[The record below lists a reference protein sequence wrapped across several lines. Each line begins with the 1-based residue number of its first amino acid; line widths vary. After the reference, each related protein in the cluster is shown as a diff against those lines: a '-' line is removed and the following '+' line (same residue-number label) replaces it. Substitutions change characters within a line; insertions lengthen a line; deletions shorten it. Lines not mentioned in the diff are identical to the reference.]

1 MDKEIKTQTDM
12 KRLSLAIAVVM
23 LLVPLGLSAQK
34 KPVIG
39 VSCSIDGSTVEAG
52 MTYVVSVRK
61 AGGIPFIIPLTTSE
75 KEIDEYL
82 DRIDGLLMI
91 GGEDVSPLLFG
102 QQPSRNLG
110 EVVPDRDIYDLTLIR
125 KAVKRGLPVFGICR
139 GIQCL
144 NIAMGGDMIQDIPSE
159 VPNAIQHRQ
168 NAPRS
173 YGSHTIKITKGSLI
187 AKLLGVEEIA
197 VNSFHHQA
205 CGKVAPGYKVTA
217 RASDGVIEAIESADG
232 KSYGVQFHPE
242 GFVYSGKNEV
252 LPLFQHLVKLAREYS
267 ASK

>member
-1 MDKEIKTQTDM
+1 
-12 KRLSLAIAVVM
+12 M

-61 AGGIPFIIPLTTSE
+61 AGGIPFVIPLTTSG

-102 QQPSRNLG
+102 QQPSKSLG
-110 EVVPDRDIYDLTLIR
+110 EVVPDRDIYDLALIR
-125 KAVKRGLPVFGICR
+125 KAVKRGIPVLGICR

-144 NIAMGGDMIQDIPSE
+144 NIAMGGDLIQDIPSE
-159 VPNAIQHRQ
+159 VQDAIQHRQ

-173 YGSHTIKITKGSLI
+173 YGSHTITITKGSLM
-187 AKLLGVEEIA
+187 ANLLGVDEIA

-232 KSYGVQFHPE
+232 KSFGVQFHPE
-242 GFVYSGKNEV
+242 GFVYSGKKEF
-252 LPLFQHLVKLAREYS
+252 LPIFQHLVKLAGEYA
-267 ASK
+267 ASR

>member
-1 MDKEIKTQTDM
+1 M
-12 KRLSLAIAVVM
+12 KRFFFAAAVLM

-39 VSCSIDGSTVEAG
+39 VSCSIDGSTIEAG

-61 AGGIPFIIPLTTSE
+61 AGGIPFVIPLTTSG

-102 QQPSRNLG
+102 QQPSKSLG
-110 EVVPDRDIYDLTLIR
+110 EVVPDRDIYDLALIR
-125 KAVKRGLPVFGICR
+125 KAVKRGIPILGICR

-144 NIAMGGDMIQDIPSE
+144 NIAMGGDLIQDIPSE
-159 VPNAIQHRQ
+159 VQDAIQHRQ

-173 YGSHTIKITKGSLI
+173 YGSHTIKITKGSLM
-187 AKLLGVEEIA
+187 ANLLGVDEIA

-232 KSYGVQFHPE
+232 KSFGVQFHPE
-242 GFVYSGKNEV
+242 GFVYSGKKEF
-252 LPLFQHLVKLAREYS
+252 LPIFQHLVKLAGEYA
-267 ASK
+267 ASR

>member
-1 MDKEIKTQTDM
+1 M
-12 KRLSLAIAVVM
+12 KRFFFAAAVLM

-61 AGGIPFIIPLTTSE
+61 AGGIPFVIPLTTSG

-102 QQPSRNLG
+102 QQPSKSLG
-110 EVVPDRDIYDLTLIR
+110 EVVPERDIYDLALIR
-125 KAVKRGLPVFGICR
+125 KAVKRGIPVLGICR

-144 NIAMGGDMIQDIPSE
+144 NIAMGGDLIQDIPSE
-159 VPNAIQHRQ
+159 VQDAIQHRQ

-173 YGSHTIKITKGSLI
+173 YGSHTIKITKGSLM
-187 AKLLGVEEIA
+187 ANLLGVDEIA

-232 KSYGVQFHPE
+232 KSFGVQFHPE
-242 GFVYSGKNEV
+242 GFVYSGKKEF
-252 LPLFQHLVKLAREYS
+252 LPIFQHLVKLAGEYA
-267 ASK
+267 ASR

>member
-1 MDKEIKTQTDM
+1 M
-12 KRLSLAIAVVM
+12 KRFFFAAAVLM

-61 AGGIPFIIPLTTSE
+61 AGGIPFVIPLTTSG

-102 QQPSRNLG
+102 QQPSKSLG
-110 EVVPDRDIYDLTLIR
+110 EVVPDRDIYDLALIR
-125 KAVKRGLPVFGICR
+125 KAVKRGIPVLGICR

-144 NIAMGGDMIQDIPSE
+144 NIAMGGDLIQDIPSE
-159 VPNAIQHRQ
+159 VQDAIQHRQ

-173 YGSHTIKITKGSLI
+173 YGSHTITITKGSLM
-187 AKLLGVEEIA
+187 ANLLGVDEIA

-232 KSYGVQFHPE
+232 KSFGVQFHPE
-242 GFVYSGKNEV
+242 GFVYSGKKEF
-252 LPLFQHLVKLAREYS
+252 LPIFQHLVKLAGEYA
-267 ASK
+267 ASR

>member
-1 MDKEIKTQTDM
+1 M
-12 KRLSLAIAVVM
+12 KRLFKNISFLLAALLLAIPV
-23 LLVPLGLSAQK
+23 SAQNQK

-39 VSCSIDGSTVEAG
+39 ISCSIDGTTVEVG
-52 MTYVVSVRK
+52 MTYVKSVRK
-61 AGGIPFIIPLTTSE
+61 AGGIPVVIPITTSE

-82 DRIDGLLMI
+82 DRIDGLVMT

-102 QQPSRNLG
+102 QEPSRFLG
-110 EVVPDRDIYDLTLIR
+110 EVVPDRDIYDLMLIR
-125 KAVKRGLPVFGICR
+125 KAIKKGIPVFGICR

-159 VPNAIQHRQ
+159 VPGAIQHRQ

-173 YGSHTIKITKGSLI
+173 YGSHTIAIVKGSLV
-187 AKLLGVEEIA
+187 AKLLGTEKIA

-217 RASDGVIEAIESADG
+217 KAPDGIIEAIESEDG
-232 KSYGVQFHPE
+232 KSFGVQFHPE
-242 GFVYSGKNEV
+242 GFVYSGNNTF
-252 LPLFQHLVKLAREYS
+252 LPLFKHLVSLASDYS
-267 ASK
+267 ANK

>member
-1 MDKEIKTQTDM
+1 M
-12 KRLSLAIAVVM
+12 KRFFFAAAVLM

-61 AGGIPFIIPLTTSE
+61 AGGIPFVIPLTTSG

-102 QQPSRNLG
+102 QQPSKSLG
-110 EVVPDRDIYDLTLIR
+110 EVVPDRDIYDLALIR
-125 KAVKRGLPVFGICR
+125 KAVKRGIPVLGICR

-144 NIAMGGDMIQDIPSE
+144 NIAMGGDLIQDIPSE
-159 VPNAIQHRQ
+159 VQDAIQHRQ

-173 YGSHTIKITKGSLI
+173 YGSHTIKITKGSLM
-187 AKLLGVEEIA
+187 ANLLGVDEIA

-232 KSYGVQFHPE
+232 KSFGVQFHPE
-242 GFVYSGKNEV
+242 GFVYSGKKEF
-252 LPLFQHLVKLAREYS
+252 LPIFQHLVKLAGEYA
-267 ASK
+267 ASR

>member
-1 MDKEIKTQTDM
+1 M
-12 KRLSLAIAVVM
+12 KRFFFAVAVLM
-23 LLVPLGLSAQK
+23 LLVPLGLNAQK

-39 VSCSIDGSTVEAG
+39 VSCSIDGSTVEVG

-61 AGGIPFIIPLTTSE
+61 AGGIPVIIPLTTSE

-82 DRIDGLLMI
+82 DRIDGLIMI

-102 QQPSRNLG
+102 QEPSRFLG

-125 KAVKRGLPVFGICR
+125 KAVKRGMPVFGICR

-173 YGSHTIKITKGSLI
+173 YGSHTIKITKGSLM
-187 AKLLGVEEIA
+187 AKLLGEKDIA

-232 KSYGVQFHPE
+232 KSFGVQFHPE
-242 GFVYSGKNEV
+242 GFVYSGKYEV
-252 LPLFQHLVKLAREYS
+252 LPLFKHLVKLAQEYS
-267 ASK
+267 AAR